1 MPPPDQ
7 QPDPFDKVKPL
18 TNGLDLS
25 SIFPDQQEQNKQE
38 EPEEDASSLE
48 IKLERLDGEIFKIAQ
63 TDSDYAPSDS
73 LSMSEL
79 MEALEKYICVVTFRK
94 ITNGQTRIMTCT
106 RNTNLG
112 NAGRTGKARFFGKLR
127 VPRVNSRLK
136 SSIIET
142 PYPKSGLIT
151 VFDMDLRF
159 YRSFYYRTIESIDV
173 QVDKTQKEE
182 KKNERM
188 LNIVDLINRAK
199 EEGRPFGAIQP
210 QQPLETEV
218 KQNPIEITSAGLKV
232 KRNKIKITEAPE
244 VKTNVIPIVTREDN
258 ENT

>member
-1 MPPPDQ
+1 MANQ
-7 QPDPFDKVKPL
+7 QSDPFDKIKPI
-18 TNGLDLS
+18 TDGLNISNIFQDQKEQAEKS
-25 SIFPDQQEQNKQE
+25 SE
-38 EPEEDASSLE
+38 EENEKTSLD
-48 IKLERLDGEIFKIAQ
+48 IKLQKLDGEIFKIAQ

-112 NAGRTGKARFFGKLR
+112 NAGRTGKARFFGKLK

-136 SSIIET
+136 SSIIES

-159 YRSFYYRTIESIDV
+159 YRSFYYRTIESIDI

-188 LNIVDLINRAK
+188 LNIVDLLNRAK
-199 EEGRPFGAIQP
+199 EEGTPFGSIRP
-210 QQPLETEV
+210 EEPLKTNVQE
-218 KQNPIEITSAGLKV
+218 NPIDILSSGLKINR
-232 KRNKIKITEAPE
+232 KPIKISESLQAKE
-244 VKTNVIPIVTREDN
+244 NVIPIVTDKN
-258 ENT
+258 SENT

>member
-1 MPPPDQ
+1 MPPPNQ
-7 QPDPFDKVKPL
+7 QPDPFDKVKPI
-18 TNGLDLS
+18 TEGLDLS
-25 SIFPDQQEQNKQE
+25 AIFADQKESKE
-38 EPEEDASSLE
+38 KEEDEEDQSTLE
-48 IKLERLDGEIFKIAQ
+48 IKLERLDGEIFKISQ

-73 LSMSEL
+73 LSMGEL

-112 NAGRTGKARFFGKLR
+112 NAGRTGKARFFGKLK

-136 SSIIET
+136 SSIIES

-159 YRSFYYRTIESIDV
+159 YRSFYYKTIESIDV
-173 QVDKTQKEE
+173 QVDKTAKEE
-182 KKNERM
+182 KKNERI

-199 EEGRPFGAIQP
+199 EEGTPFGFIQE
-210 QQPLETEV
+210 QTPLETEV
-218 KQNPIEITSAGLKV
+218 KENPIEITNAGLKV
-232 KRNKIKITEAPE
+232 RRNKIKVNENLKAE
-244 VKTNVIPIVTREDN
+244 ENVIRVVTKEDS

>member
-1 MPPPDQ
+1 MPPDQ
-7 QPDPFDKVKPL
+7 QSNPFDKVKPL
-18 TNGLDLS
+18 TEGLDLS
-25 SIFPDQQEQNKQE
+25 SIFSDQQEQNKQE
-38 EPEEDASSLE
+38 ESEEEDASSLE
-48 IKLERLDGEIFKIAQ
+48 IKLERLDGEIFKISQA
-63 TDSDYAPSDS
+63 DSDYAPSDS

-79 MEALEKYICVVTFRK
+79 MEALEKYICVITFRK
-94 ITNGQTRIMTCT
+94 ITNGQIRIMTCT
-106 RNTNLG
+106 RNTQLG
-112 NAGRTGKARFFGKLR
+112 NAGRTGKARFFGKLK

-173 QVDKTQKEE
+173 QVEKTSKEE
-182 KKNERM
+182 KKNERI
-188 LNIVDLINRAK
+188 LNIVDLLNRAK
-199 EEGRPFGAIQP
+199 EEGRPFGSIQE
-210 QQPLETEV
+210 QKPLETEV
-218 KQNPIEITSAGLKV
+218 NQNPIEITSAGLKV

-244 VKTNVIPIVTREDN
+244 VKTNVIPIVTKEDN